1 MKTSA
6 HGPDPGEK
14 KMTDEDPDPGD
25 FYPTG
30 RLGFN
35 ANGLAWLKSKVSTIS
50 FDTSKPVSQFRSLMM
65 TVENFGGSMR
75 TCMIFLALSMVIQV
89 SFFDYAIRK
98 LKHSKMDARN
108 LFKYIF

>member
-14 KMTDEDPDPGD
+14 KMTGKDPDPGD

-50 FDTSKPVSQFRSLMM
+50 FDTSKTMSQFRSLMM
-65 TVENFGGSMR
+65 IVGNFGGSMR
-75 TCMIFLALSMVIQV
+75 TCMIFLALLTVIQV
-89 SFFDYAIRK
+89 S
-98 LKHSKMDARN
+98 
-108 LFKYIF
+108 